1 MHTCSLCCTSQ
12 YSFIHQ
18 LRAKVKQ
25 DPPKSE
31 LKQYSNSCE
40 TLKPFG
46 GPWLHWNKSIGISP
60 RTWTFPFSFLR
71 PLLSSLSQHVGFP
84 FFPVILDFFY
94 SHIFSSRS
102 FLCIRPFSIL
112 FSIYANLLIIINR
125 MANLFIK
132 SYNFLL
138 FDASPLLFPLTPP
151 CIDLI
156 ILHRKW

>member
-84 FFPVILDFFY
+84 FFPVILDFFLFTHLFKQKLSLY
-94 SHIFSSRS
+94 KTLFHPF
-102 FLCIRPFSIL
+102 FHLCQPSYYNKSNGQPFHQVVQ
-112 FSIYANLLIIINR
+112 
-125 MANLFIK
+125 
-132 SYNFLL
+132 
-138 FDASPLLFPLTPP
+138 FPLV
-151 CIDLI
+151 
-156 ILHRKW
+156 